1 MHQKKVKKI
10 NFFLYSFILI
20 VLTSINNYNFD
31 IQNIFKIKHVYV
43 SGLSQETNEMIK
55 NEIKEIV
62 GKNIFSLKWRLF
74 FEIFERNDT
83 KYLSIKKIFS

>member
-1 MHQKKVKKI
+1 MHQKKGKK
-10 NFFLYSFILI
+10 NKFFLYSFILI

-55 NEIKEIV
+55 DEIKEIA
-62 GKNIFSLKWRLF
+62 GKNIFSLSSDYFLKFLK
-74 FEIFERNDT
+74 ETTLNI
-83 KYLSIKKIFS
+83 